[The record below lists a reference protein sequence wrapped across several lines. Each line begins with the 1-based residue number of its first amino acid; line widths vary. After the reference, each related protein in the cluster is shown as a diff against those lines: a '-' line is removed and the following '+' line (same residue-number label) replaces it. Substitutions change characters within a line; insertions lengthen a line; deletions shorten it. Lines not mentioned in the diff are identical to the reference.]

1 MRYKIL
7 SAEFGHET
15 NTFNIHPTT
24 IEDFAK
30 QVLLDGEQGLALH
43 GNKNTELAG
52 LLSMVT
58 EQDWQLEHCFSAKA
72 GPGGKVTKAAFDQI
86 LAPLLARLAEPC
98 DAVFLI
104 LHGAMVTDFS
114 DDGEGAILERVR
126 AIVGPDIPI
135 AVTLD
140 PHANVTQKMCD
151 LAQILASYR
160 TYPHIDMYDTGYRTA
175 QILRR
180 TLLGEIAPCTLR
192 ALRPMLEEVNGGRTD
207 IGPMIERQAMA
218 LDYEKQPDI
227 YAVSVNGGFASADIC
242 ELGPSVLICC
252 EGDFVE
258 HQAKAEHIA
267 DDIWQRRDEELNNY
281 YSCEQA
287 AQLASDWHSDKESK
301 SQKGPIV
308 VADYADNPG
317 AGAYGDSTALLRA
330 LLDQQIDNGCFGP
343 IVDAQ
348 AVAQLQEC
356 PLGAQVSIDI
366 GGKMAPTMG
375 GGPLTVDAKVIWRGD
390 GVVEGTGPVIK
401 GLTTDFGPTVV
412 LQVAG
417 FEVLVVS
424 IPKQIL
430 DLNQFQTF
438 GIEPTQKSVVAL
450 KSMQHFRG
458 AFEPIA
464 GSVIVCDS
472 GALCT
477 LDYKSLGYQQVPRP
491 IYPLDKM

>member
-15 NTFNIHPTT
+15 NTFNIHPTS
-24 IEDFAK
+24 IENFAK
-30 QVLLDGEQGLALH
+30 QMLLDGEQALAQR
-43 GNKNTELAG
+43 GQKNTELAG

-58 EQDWQLEHCFSAKA
+58 EQNWQLEHCFSATA
-72 GPGGKVTKAAFDQI
+72 GPGGKVTKAAFEQI
-86 LAPLLARLAEPC
+86 LAPLLERLTAPC

-126 AIVGPDIPI
+126 ELVGPDVPI
-135 AVTLD
+135 AMTLD

-151 LAQILASYR
+151 LAQILVSYR
-160 TYPHIDMYDTGYRTA
+160 TYPHVDMYDTGYRTA

-180 TLLGEIAPCTLR
+180 TLLAEIAPRTLR
-192 ALRPMLEEVNGGRTD
+192 ALRPMLEEINGGRTD

-218 LDYEKQPDI
+218 LDYEQQPDI

-252 EGDFVE
+252 EGDLDE

-267 DDIWQRRDEELNNY
+267 DDIWQRRDEVLNNY

-287 AQLASDWHSDKESK
+287 AQLATDWHAKKGNQSE
-301 SQKGPIV
+301 KGPMVI
-308 VADYADNPG
+308 ADYADNPG

-330 LLDQQIDNGCFGP
+330 LLNQPIDNGCFGP
-343 IVDAQ
+343 IVDGQ
-348 AVAQLQEC
+348 AVAQLQDC
-356 PLGAQVSIDI
+356 PLGTQVSIDI

-375 GGPLTVDAKVIWRGD
+375 GGPLAVEAKIIWRGC

-401 GLTTDFGPTVV
+401 GLTIDFGPTVV
-412 LQVAG
+412 LQVGG

-424 IPKQIL
+424 IAKQIL
-430 DLNQFQTF
+430 DLNQFQAF
-438 GIEPTQKSVVAL
+438 GIEPAQKSVVAL

-477 LDYKSLGYQQVPRP
+477 LDYKSLGYQHVPRP
-491 IYPLDKM
+491 IFPLDSM